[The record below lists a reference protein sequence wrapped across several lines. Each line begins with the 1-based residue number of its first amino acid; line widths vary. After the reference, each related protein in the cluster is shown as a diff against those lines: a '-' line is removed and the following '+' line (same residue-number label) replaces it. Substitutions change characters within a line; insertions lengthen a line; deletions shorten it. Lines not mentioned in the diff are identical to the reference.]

1 MGRPFSE
8 KEREEKRQLILDKAE
23 ELFVKYGFVKITIQD
38 ITEAA
43 NIGKGTFYSFYKSKG
58 ALFVDIY
65 AREWTRLQEHL
76 LKKYKNMNGNL
87 EDLVV
92 LYIKE
97 NRKNLMENPV
107 LSIIYNRDT
116 LEHISDK
123 YGRQGLIDFSEL
135 NKSVLI
141 ELLRSWTKDKE
152 IELNIREEILSGMMR
167 SLSYLIYHKDEIG
180 DDIFEEVIQTFID
193 AISLEIKANIVVK

>member
-38 ITEAA
+38 ITIAA

-65 AREWTRLQEHL
+65 VREWKKLQEYL
-76 LKKYKNMNGNL
+76 IDKYKNMSGNL

-92 LYIKE
+92 LYIRE
-97 NRKNLMENPV
+97 NRKNLIGNPV

-116 LEHISDK
+116 LERISDI
-123 YGRQGLIDFSEL
+123 YGRQELVDFSEL
-135 NKSVLI
+135 NKSVLTELI
-141 ELLRSWTKDKE
+141 ENWIKNKD
-152 IELNIREEILSGMMR
+152 IELNISEEILAGMMR
-167 SLSYLIYHKDEIG
+167 SLSYLTYHRDEIG
-180 DDIFEEVIQTFID
+180 DDIFEKVIQTFID
-193 AISLEIKANIVVK
+193 AISLEIKANIVIK